1 MKMEKRLVFDNI
13 AKEAHANVVEHG
25 FWDVRMSNEHYLM
38 LVISEVAEAVEADRK
53 GNWACDKPEYD
64 LYVEGH
70 KSRFI
75 TFKESIKDTVEDELA
90 DVVIRLC
97 DLAGAEGIEFDK
109 LMPLRYIRN
118 FEKFSFSENAFAL
131 CKGLCKESI
140 YLHKR
145 IQWGLWYVQ
154 AWAQHMNINLEWH
167 VTQKMAINA
176 TRPAKHGKAY

>member
-13 AKEAHANVVEHG
+13 AKEAHANAVEHG

-64 LYVEGH
+64 LYVDGH

-75 TFKESIKDTVEDELA
+75 TFKESIKDTVEDEFA

-109 LMPLRYIRN
+109 LMPLRYIRD

-131 CKGLCKESI
+131 CKGLCKEAIAIEKRIAFAVHYVIGWSKSLGI
-140 YLHKR
+140 DIFFFIEEKMKYNETRPYLHNKD
-145 IQWGLWYVQ
+145 Y
-154 AWAQHMNINLEWH
+154 
-167 VTQKMAINA
+167 
-176 TRPAKHGKAY
+176 